1 MFRREPSLEFEA
13 GQDHLIDAIAS
24 QIDHQTVDNIID
36 TQRKSLRRFEKTNEM
51 LSNCTQ
57 LSERRLERA
66 RKDASIHKE
75 TIMQVAY
82 FESFL
87 STKNSIIGK
96 MKADLEFIFRKIRL
110 FKNALSTT
118 YPQIYSEV
126 EQQCKSRLSE
136 EKDD

>member
-1 MFRREPSLEFEA
+1 MFRREPSQEFEA

-75 TIMQVAY
+75 TIMQ
-82 FESFL
+82 
-87 STKNSIIGK
+87 
-96 MKADLEFIFRKIRL
+96 MKTDLEFIFRKIRL